1 MKAKKIV
8 ALVLALVLVF
18 AISSVA
24 LAIGSPI
31 GGVIIGVSSEDKAA
45 TAEVRYLD
53 TATAS
58 DFIARAIAYLRTKYG
73 SVQLISSCDLD
84 VVSAKFPVT
93 ISMNVAGVKVGDTIC
108 VAHLKA
114 DNSIEYVTG
123 NVPTDGVGT
132 FTLSSCSP
140 IAIFRVGATSS
151 AAAGAMYKTGDSTS
165 TVAMVLLIAAGIV
178 VLAVCGKALK
188 RAK

>member
-1 MKAKKIV
+1 
-8 ALVLALVLVF
+8 VLALVLVF
-18 AISSVA
+18 AVSSVA
-24 LAIGSPI
+24 LAVGSPVAGAI
-31 GGVIIGVSSEDKAA
+31 AGVSSEDPNAS
-45 TAEVRYLD
+45 AELKVIS
-53 TATAS
+53 TATAQ
-58 DFIARAIAYLRTKYG
+58 DVIARALAYLRTQYS
-73 SVQLISSCDLD
+73 SVQLVMAADLD
-84 VVSAKFPVT
+84 VVSAQFPVT
-93 ISMNVAGVKVGDTIC
+93 VSLNVAGVKVGDQIG

-114 DNSIEYVTG
+114 DNTIEYVAG
-123 NVPTDGVGT
+123 NVPTDGVVS
-132 FTLSSCSP
+132 FTLSSFSP